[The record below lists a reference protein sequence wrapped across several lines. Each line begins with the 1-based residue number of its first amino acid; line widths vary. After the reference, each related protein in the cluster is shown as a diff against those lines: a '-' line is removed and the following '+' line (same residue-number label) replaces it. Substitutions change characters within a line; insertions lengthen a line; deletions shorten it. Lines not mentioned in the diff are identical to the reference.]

1 MPIWELVDAEWRRFG
16 NDPEE
21 NYAQL
26 SDEER
31 VEWEEVLAEAI
42 KLVKGQCI
50 EASFRQ
56 GYK

>member
-16 NDPEE
+16 NDPEQ

-31 VEWEEVLAEAI
+31 MEWEEVLAKAI
-42 KLVKGQCI
+42 KLAKGQCV

-56 GYK
+56 GYR